1 MALSIPGP
9 TGPIY
14 RGLTTTMSPVSLGWA
29 QQPPGGLRGERCYIL
44 LRGRPEAKADET
56 SIRARP
62 GSRQNQAETP
72 RSARRT

>member
-1 MALSIPGP
+1 MALSMPGP

-29 QQPPGGLRGERCYIL
+29 QQPPGGFARRAMLYL
-44 LRGRPEAKADET
+44 VAARPEAKADQT

-62 GSRQNQAETP
+62 GSRQNQE
-72 RSARRT
+72 